1 MRSLGA
7 SIFAIVFLYLAPA
20 AVSQGAM
27 TAEEA
32 QALAA
37 LEAELPGTLM
47 NNPMAPGWATHGATA
62 ATKVVK
68 APEVPGG
75 LAYEVRVKQANRN
88 PWDVSVTAALTSGV
102 SSGDAVL
109 IAFWARATK
118 PAEETGGAEMQVRAQ
133 QTAAPY
139 TGIAEA
145 QVTVQP
151 KWQLHYVKG
160 IAPASYDTGKI
171 SLAFNTGKHK
181 QTVQFGQ
188 VYVMNLGPGVRLD
201 SLPSAPEDL

>member
-7 SIFAIVFLYLAPA
+7 GIFATVLISLAAPA
-20 AVSQGAM
+20 LAQGGM

-32 QALAA
+32 AALAA

-47 NNPMAPGWATHGATA
+47 NNPMAPGWTTHGSSAS
-62 ATKVVK
+62 TKVVK

-88 PWDVSVTAALTSGV
+88 AWDVSVTTPLTAGV
-102 SSGDAVL
+102 AQGDAVL
-109 IAFWARATK
+109 VAFWARASK
-118 PAEETGGAEMQVRAQ
+118 PAPETGGADMQVRVQ
-133 QTAAPY
+133 ETTAPY

-160 IAPASYDTGKI
+160 IAPASYDTGRI
-171 SLAFNTGKHK
+171 ALAFNAGKHK
-181 QTVQFGQ
+181 QTVEFGQ